1 MDIQSLRY
9 FSATARTLNYTK
21 AAQECYISRQALRQQ
36 IQFLELELHCRL
48 FQNDHNRITLTA

>member
-36 IQFLELELHCRL
+36 IQF
-48 FQNDHNRITLTA
+48 